1 MVVLPMSRPTL
12 TLFFLLRTNNRNGTP
27 RLLWQTSRLRQRPA
41 TAFFL
46 FSFPHCA
53 ATSFLS
59 STRYKRHSKCAFAYI
74 IIIIQSR
81 AAFNPCCLFYTK
93 KIVFFAQ
100 KAELFVNMCRFSRKK
115 AAAQRFVQWPCT
127 GGTISNGSACALA
140 IFSGSSFLRPTRKI
154 FLECSILLT
163 GSRNSAPEPAT
174 ACARGKRRSRHTG
187 KACCGSPADRGTA
200 RWAPVPA
207 APAPAGKAQSPCRRA
222 EWGT

>member
-1 MVVLPMSRPTL
+1 MSRPTL
-12 TLFFLLRTNNRNGTP
+12 TLFFLLRTNNRNITP

-53 ATSFLS
+53 STSFS
-59 STRYKRHSKCAFAYI
+59 NSTRYKKHSKCAFAYI

-115 AAAQRFVQWPCT
+115 AAAQRFVQRPYT
-127 GGTISNGSACALA
+127 GGTISNGSAYALA
-140 IFSGSSFLRPTRKI
+140 IFSGNSSLRPTRKNV
-154 FLECSILLT
+154 FGVLHSPYRFTKFSTRTSSSMCT
-163 GSRNSAPEPAT
+163 G
-174 ACARGKRRSRHTG
+174 
-187 KACCGSPADRGTA
+187 
-200 RWAPVPA
+200 
-207 APAPAGKAQSPCRRA
+207 
-222 EWGT
+222 

>member
-1 MVVLPMSRPTL
+1 MV
-12 TLFFLLRTNNRNGTP
+12 N
-27 RLLWQTSRLRQRPA
+27 SRLRQRPA

-46 FSFPHCA
+46 FSRPHCA
-53 ATSFLS
+53 ATSFSS
-59 STRYKRHSKCAFAYI
+59 STRYKKHSKCAFAYI

-115 AAAQRFVQWPCT
+115 AAAQSLCSGLVPAGRLRMAPHALWLF
-127 GGTISNGSACALA
+127 SAEVPFYAP
-140 IFSGSSFLRPTRKI
+140 RVKM

-163 GSRNSAPEPAT
+163 GSRNSAPEPAA
-174 ACARGKRRSRHTG
+174 ACAQGKRRSRHTG
-187 KACCGSPADRGTA
+187 KACYDSPADRGTA

-207 APAPAGKAQSPCRRA
+207 APAPAGKAQSPYRKA

>member
-53 ATSFLS
+53 STSFS
-59 STRYKRHSKCAFAYI
+59 NSTRYKKHSKCAFAYI

-100 KAELFVNMCRFSRKK
+100 KAELFVNMCRFSCKK
-115 AAAQRFVQWPCT
+115 AAAQRFVQRPCT
-127 GGTISNGSACALA
+127 GWTISNGSACALA
-140 IFSGSSFLRPTRKI
+140 IFSGSSSLRPTHKNAFGALRFPYRFTK
-154 FLECSILLT
+154 FSTRTSSSMCT
-163 GSRNSAPEPAT
+163 G
-174 ACARGKRRSRHTG
+174 
-187 KACCGSPADRGTA
+187 
-200 RWAPVPA
+200 
-207 APAPAGKAQSPCRRA
+207 
-222 EWGT
+222 